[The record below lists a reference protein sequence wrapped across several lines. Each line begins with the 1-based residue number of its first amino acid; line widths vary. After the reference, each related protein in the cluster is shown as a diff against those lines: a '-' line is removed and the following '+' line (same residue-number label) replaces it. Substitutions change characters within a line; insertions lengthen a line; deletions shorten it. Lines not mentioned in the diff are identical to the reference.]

1 MRGTRPLNNEELL
14 LIANACEGRHAARD
28 KSLFVIGFSTGG
40 RISELLSLKLG
51 DVYQNDKPVE
61 TLHFNRQIVKGK
73 ESSRSVPV
81 NSDGVNAISKLINY
95 HIERFGSIDVNRPC
109 FPTQGKGNVSITRQ
123 RAHQILKDVFVKAGL
138 NGNLATHSLRKSYA
152 QRLYGMTGDIYAISE
167 MLGHKNV
174 NTTRAYLGVDIEK
187 IKLASEA
194 MTIGE

>member
-1 MRGTRPLNNEELL
+1 MLK
-14 LIANACEGRHAARD
+14 AYEGRHAARD
-28 KSLFVIGFSTGG
+28 KPLIVIGFSTGG

-61 TLHFNRQIVKGK
+61 TLHFKRQIVKGK

-81 NSDGVNAISKLINY
+81 NSDGVKAISELVNY
-95 HIERFGSIDVNRPC
+95 HIEKFGSIDVNRPC
-109 FPTQGKGNVSITRQ
+109 FPAQGKGNVSITRQ
-123 RAHQILKDVFVKAGL
+123 RADQILKDVFVKAGL

-152 QRLYGMTGDIYAISE
+152 QRLYGETYDIYAVGE

-174 NTTRAYLGVDIEK
+174 NTTRDYLGVDIEK
-187 IKLASEA
+187 IKSASEA

>member
-1 MRGTRPLNNEELL
+1 MKGTRPLNNEELL
-14 LIANACEGRHAARD
+14 LIVNAYEGRHAARD
-28 KSLFVIGFSTGG
+28 KSLIVIGFSTGG

-81 NSDGVNAISKLINY
+81 NSDGVNAISELVNY

-152 QRLYGMTGDIYAISE
+152 QRLYGITGDIYAISE

-174 NTTRAYLGVDIEK
+174 NTTRVYLGVDIEK
-187 IKLASEA
+187 IKRASEA